1 MTTVLSVAY
10 PFAPVTADPVGGA
23 EQVLAAVDRA
33 LVAAGRRSVVVA
45 QEGSSV
51 AGELAPVPA
60 VTGEITPAERGRVH
74 AAVREAVAAVL
85 ARERVDVVHLHG
97 IDFPAY
103 APDPAPGAPPVLATL
118 HLPVDWYDP
127 AALRRPGLHLN
138 AVSPHQAAGAPADLR
153 PLPVVENGVD
163 VEAYDLDL
171 PRGDDLVA
179 LGRICPEKGLHLAL
193 DAARLADAR
202 LFVAGAC
209 FAYGEHRRYF
219 DGAFAPRLD
228 ARRRWIG
235 PVGGV
240 AKRRLLATA
249 RAVLIPS
256 LAPETSSL
264 VAREAAAAGAPVVAF
279 RSGALAEAVE
289 HGRTGWLVDPDEG
302 AAGLAAALAR
312 VDEIDPAACR
322 AAARARFPL
331 RGMTDG
337 YLLLHDRLVAGAP
350 NGDGRRPAAAA

>member
-10 PFAPVTADPVGGA
+10 PFAPVTPDPVGGA

-33 LVAAGRRSVVVA
+33 LVTAGRRSVVVA
-45 QEGSSV
+45 QEGSAV
-51 AGELAPVPA
+51 AGELVPIPA
-60 VTGEITPAERGRVH
+60 VRGEITPAERARVH
-74 AAVREAVAAVL
+74 AAVRDAVAGVL
-85 ARERVDVVHLHG
+85 ARGGVDLVHLHG

-103 APDPAPGAPPVLATL
+103 APPPGPPTLATL
-118 HLPVDWYDP
+118 HLPVAWYDP
-127 AALRRPGLHLN
+127 AALRRPGLQLN
-138 AVSPHQAAGAPADLR
+138 AVSPHQAAGAPADLG
-153 PLPVVENGVD
+153 PLSVVENGVD
-163 VEAYDLDL
+163 VDAFDLDL
-171 PRGDDLVA
+171 PRGGDLAA

-193 DAARLADAR
+193 DAARRLDAR

-219 DGAFAPRLD
+219 DREFAPRLD

-235 PVGGV
+235 PVGGDS
-240 AKRRLLATA
+240 KRRLLATA
-249 RAVLIPS
+249 RAVVIPS

-289 HGRTGWLVDPDEG
+289 DGRTGWLVDPEAG
-302 AAGLAAALAR
+302 AAGLADALAR
-312 VDEIDPAACR
+312 VDEIDPIACK

-331 RGMTDG
+331 RRMTDG
-337 YLLLHDRLVAGAP
+337 YLALHDRLIAGAAE
-350 NGDGRRPAAAA
+350 GGRSAAA

>member
-10 PFAPVTADPVGGA
+10 PFAPVTPDPVGGA

-33 LVAAGRRSVVVA
+33 LVAAGRRSVVIA
-45 QEGSSV
+45 QEGSAV
-51 AGELAPVPA
+51 AGELVAVPA
-60 VTGEITPAERGRVH
+60 VCGEITPAERARVH
-74 AAVREAVAAVL
+74 GAVREAITAVL
-85 ARERVDVVHLHG
+85 ARGGVDLVHLHG

-103 APDPAPGAPPVLATL
+103 APPPGAPPVLATL
-118 HLPVDWYDP
+118 HLPLEWYDP
-127 AALRRPGLHLN
+127 AALRRPGLRLN
-138 AVSPHQAAGAPADLR
+138 AVSPHQAARAPAELG

-163 VEAYDLDL
+163 VDAFDLDL

-193 DAARLADAR
+193 DAARRLDAR

-209 FAYGEHRRYF
+209 FAHGEHRRYF
-219 DGAFAPRLD
+219 DREFAPRLD

-235 PVGGV
+235 PVGGE

-249 RAVLIPS
+249 RAVVIPS

-289 HGRTGWLVDPDEG
+289 DGRTGWLVDPEAG
-302 AAGLAAALAR
+302 AAGLATALAR
-312 VDEIDPAACR
+312 VGEIDPAACR

-331 RGMTDG
+331 RRMTDG
-337 YLLLHDRLVAGAP
+337 YLALHDRLAAGAAP
-350 NGDGRRPAAAA
+350 SRRPAAAA